1 MIKGWIKFKFT
12 SLFKHSKKNKWIINL
27 NKTNKKNM
35 IFRYGLTIDAFDH
48 LYTFLYFSNQ
58 SMFCVEQY
66 MWGWLQRV
74 LCHQH
79 SVIVRQYPSITRL
92 PVHLENQQT
101 CYYNED
107 IENAQNVLDRFGTI
121 LLTEW
126 FKINSECLLKYMNFT
141 EFYVWNK
148 NLKTWTKRQE
158 K

>member
-1 MIKGWIKFKFT
+1 M
-12 SLFKHSKKNKWIINL
+12 
-27 NKTNKKNM
+27 
-35 IFRYGLTIDAFDH
+35 
-48 LYTFLYFSNQ
+48 
-58 SMFCVEQY
+58 
-66 MWGWLQRV
+66 V

-107 IENAQNVLDRFGTI
+107 IENAQNVLDRFGTDLKHSE
-121 LLTEW
+121 LLTECV
-126 FKINSECLLKYMNFT
+126 KINSECLLKYMNFT

-148 NLKTWTKRQE
+148 NLKTWTIRQE